1 MIYTNNKQAER
12 LKALNGAVS
21 ASYVPYSRTQDKS
34 LVIDLS
40 RFWEILDYSS
50 GFSDNRGSLF
60 GSTLF
65 SESATR
71 AHEVS
76 STTPLPEPTRIGVSS
91 RTAHQTPSNAGALR
105 QDPEHG
111 FDTGMLSTQLD
122 IYGDQYSMLAENFF
136 AQGQDFLRN
145 TEDWFTTGNL

>member
-1 MIYTNNKQAER
+1 MQ
-12 LKALNGAVS
+12 ALNGAVA

-50 GFSDNRGSLF
+50 GFSDERSSLF

-65 SESATR
+65 SESR
-71 AHEVS
+71 NKAHEVS
-76 STTPLPEPTRIGVSS
+76 STTPLPEPTRIRVSRRTSQIPGSSAAIPQEIDHTVDS
-91 RTAHQTPSNAGALR
+91 R
-105 QDPEHG
+105 
-111 FDTGMLSTQLD
+111 MLPTQMD

-145 TEDWFTTGNL
+145 TEDWFTAGNL

>member
-1 MIYTNNKQAER
+1 LQ
-12 LKALNGAVS
+12 ALNGAVS
-21 ASYVPYSRTQDKS
+21 ASYVPYTRTQDES

-50 GFSDNRGSLF
+50 GFSDERSSLF

-65 SESATR
+65 SESGNK

-76 STTPLPEPTRIGVSS
+76 STTPLPEPTRIRVSR
-91 RTAHQTPSNAGALR
+91 RTSQAPGNNAAVP
-105 QDPEHG
+105 QEADHTI
-111 FDTGMLSTQLD
+111 DTGILPTQMD
-122 IYGDQYSMLAENFF
+122 IHGDQYSMLAENFF